1 MKFVHHN
8 GFKVVD
14 IRSAGNKKVSALTVR
29 EFNTIKKF
37 ALNRKTAVPI
47 ALATIFFDT
56 EYPKRSPKTVPFL
69 DGTLRHLGTLRLLP
83 NPVSHFQVLQ
93 SNLLH
98 FPEQAGLNPEQNNL
112 LIVSFFLSSLGS
124 RVIPT

>member
-56 EYPKRSPKTVPFL
+56 EYPKKITYPNITGIGLDKRILAIRVFQGHRNLPKESKYITVALNLYEYRPSPK
-69 DGTLRHLGTLRLLP
+69 
-83 NPVSHFQVLQ
+83 
-93 SNLLH
+93 
-98 FPEQAGLNPEQNNL
+98 L
-112 LIVSFFLSSLGS
+112 LIDDKEILVLNAHP
-124 RVIPT
+124 IND